1 MSSPQ
6 SRSSLA
12 ERCQKAFSGMRVLK
26 WKGKAWQMYKVI
38 IVDDEPIIVEGLRK
52 GIKWSKWNCEIAG
65 TAGNGMEGLKLVREI
80 KPDILISDISM
91 ANMDGL
97 TMVAAIKSEYPDV
110 EVCLLTGFRN
120 FEYAQE
126 AIKLGVTRFLL
137 KPSKIDELEEAIEA
151 MIKNLKSR
159 GEMGGEETIP
169 NIWNVEDK
177 GEKYLYETFVKN
189 RMISCDDGE
198 GKIKFT
204 DANNYIVKNAI
215 KYMFEN
221 YKQKLSLLEVAE
233 QCYIS
238 NWHLSKLLNKYTG
251 KGFFEIINIIRLDKA
266 KELLRT
272 TSYKVQE
279 ISEMVG
285 FQDVT
290 HFSRIFK
297 SYVGVSPKEFRSH
310 E

>member
-1 MSSPQ
+1 
-6 SRSSLA
+6 
-12 ERCQKAFSGMRVLK
+12 
-26 WKGKAWQMYKVI
+26 MYKVI
-38 IVDDEPIIVEGLRK
+38 IVDDEPIIVEGLQK
-52 GIKWSKWNCEIAG
+52 GIEWSNWNSEIVG
-65 TAGNGMEGLKLVREI
+65 TAGNGMEGLKLVREL
-80 KPDILISDISM
+80 KPDMLISDISM
-91 ANMDGL
+91 TNMDGL
-97 TMVAAIKSEYPDV
+97 AMVAAIKSEFPDI

-120 FEYAQE
+120 FEYAQQ

-137 KPSKIDELEEAIEA
+137 KPSKFDELEEAIDA

-159 GEMGGEETIP
+159 GETGESVT
-169 NIWNVEDK
+169 NDVWDLED
-177 GEKYLYETFVKN
+177 EEERYLYESFVKN
-189 RMISCDDGE
+189 RPLIDDGSE

-215 KYMFEN
+215 KFMYEH
-221 YKQKLSLLEVAE
+221 YVLKLSLLDVAE

-238 NWHLSKLLNKYTG
+238 NWHLSKLLNQYTG
-251 KGFFEIINIIRLDKA
+251 KGFFEIINRIRLDKA

-272 TSYKVQE
+272 TTYKIQD

-297 SYVGVSPKEFRSH
+297 SYEGISPKEFRSH
-310 E
+310 G